1 MYRKLTVLNLLIRVK
16 SYWQMDRANFT
27 IPVMHLFFFQVS
39 GDEPSNDTKTFNI
52 VTKVLSGDP
61 VPSLGPYTK
70 PLSRAIETVRSTI
83 KNYSP
88 YWSCLKYGVK
98 LPHDMT
104 DFKKQMVS
112 KIVDLMQ
119 NNTIGE
125 LKQQDFE
132 YTFLPNM

>member
-1 MYRKLTVLNLLIRVK
+1 
-16 SYWQMDRANFT
+16 MDRANFT

-39 GDEPSNDTKTFNI
+39 EDEPSIDTKTFNI
-52 VTKVLSGDP
+52 VTKVLLGDL

-70 PLSRAIETVRSTI
+70 PLSRAVETVRSTI

-88 YWSCLKYGVK
+88 YWSCLKFGVK

-112 KIVDLMQ
+112 KIADSKHLQ
-119 NNTIGE
+119 E
-125 LKQQDFE
+125 LN
-132 YTFLPNM
+132 P

>member
-1 MYRKLTVLNLLIRVK
+1 MYRELTVLNLLIRVK

-39 GDEPSNDTKTFNI
+39 EDEPSIDTKTFNI
-52 VTKVLSGDP
+52 VTKVFLGDP
-61 VPSLGPYTK
+61 VPSLGPCTK
-70 PLSRAIETVRSTI
+70 PLLRAIETVRSTI

-125 LKQQDFE
+125 
-132 YTFLPNM
+132 